1 MLGSL
6 FSAIGANK
14 AAKSQARAANNAAAI
29 QAQSQQQARADLAVG
44 RNSALQELLFGVQNA
59 ERVLNPLV
67 EGGDADLQAYRSELG
82 LGEAPEGYAG
92 FKGTPG
98 YEFTRSEGMRGI
110 NNAFS
115 ASSGLNSGAIE
126 KARMR
131 FATGLADQEYDS
143 HLARLGGLAQTGVN
157 ARNALAN
164 LKTGFGRDRAN
175 IFTNHAAQSAG
186 SRIGEG
192 NALAD
197 GAIRAGNARAEGTQA
212 LFSLPNNLL
221 NENLQVAGTA
231 AEIFKNVA
239 GGASSF
245 VGA

>member
-6 FSAIGANK
+6 FPAIGANK

-59 ERVLNPLV
+59 QRVLNPLV

-98 YEFTRSEGMRGI
+98 YEFIRKEAMRGI
-110 NNAFS
+110 DHKHAALN
-115 ASSGLNSGAIE
+115 GLNSGALIKE
-126 KARMR
+126 KMARG
-131 FATGLADQEYDS
+131 AGLASLDLGN

-157 ARNALAN
+157 ARNAMAN

-175 IFTNHAAQSAG
+175 IFTNHAAQSAN

-212 LFSLPNNLL
+212 LFNLPNNLL